1 MSSFLLS
8 TEVHRNSD
16 ADNYRTKKRTAIK
29 SSVCELKLLKQKKEG
44 RKCSTNVVCI
54 TWISQYCR
62 ISFLFE
68 NIWVFRRTFKQSLC
82 SAVVKIAKL
91 CGHWLK
97 CLQKDEIFVAR
108 QCAGKQEGN
117 QYYHFLII
125 ACQQFGSYVT
135 LSTMSMAIR
144 VREYLLFA

>member
-1 MSSFLLS
+1 MS

-29 SSVCELKLLKQKKEG
+29 SSVCELKLLKQKIEG
-44 RKCSTNVVCI
+44 RKCSKNVVCI

-68 NIWVFRRTFKQSLC
+68 NIWVVRRTFNQSLY

-108 QCAGKQEGN
+108 PGKQERN
-117 QYYHFLII
+117 QYILPFSDHCRPTIWFLCN
-125 ACQQFGSYVT
+125 A
-135 LSTMSMAIR
+135 
-144 VREYLLFA
+144 EYDEYGNTGCGVFKRGVQN

>member
-29 SSVCELKLLKQKKEG
+29 SSVCELKLLKQKIEG
-44 RKCSTNVVCI
+44 RKCSKNVVCI

-68 NIWVFRRTFKQSLC
+68 NIWVVRRTFNQSLYTIQCSSQDCQAVRSLVEMFAERRNFRRTTRK
-82 SAVVKIAKL
+82 AGTKPV
-91 CGHWLK
+91 HTT
-97 CLQKDEIFVAR
+97 IF
-108 QCAGKQEGN
+108 
-117 QYYHFLII
+117 
-125 ACQQFGSYVT
+125 
-135 LSTMSMAIR
+135 
-144 VREYLLFA
+144 